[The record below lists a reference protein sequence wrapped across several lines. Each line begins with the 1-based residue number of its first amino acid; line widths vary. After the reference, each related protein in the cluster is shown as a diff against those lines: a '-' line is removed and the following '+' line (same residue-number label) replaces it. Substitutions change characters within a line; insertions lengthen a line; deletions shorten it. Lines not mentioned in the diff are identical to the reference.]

1 MIGDPR
7 LWMALSIAGFLCP
20 EALSEAR
27 EQDRSHSLL
36 VELCDTTG
44 LEVSIL
50 HAARDE
56 ASDIFAKVAAGVR
69 WEESCEL
76 LPSTPQS
83 ARIYVVSRIPE
94 AIATRYYQN
103 RGQTNIM
110 GFALPS
116 PEMDRAGVI
125 YVGRQT
131 VETVASKSKQI
142 SLTEAL
148 LARALGRV
156 FAHELAHRL
165 LGPGHTKRGILK
177 DHLDQRDLIG
187 RDNDGLFFSPD
198 QIRSLRER
206 IEGHP

>member
-1 MIGDPR
+1 
-7 LWMALSIAGFLCP
+7 MALTLFPFVSP
-20 EALSEAR
+20 EAR
-27 EQDRSHSLL
+27 EPEPSFSFL
-36 VELCDTTG
+36 VEVCDTTE
-44 LEVSIL
+44 LDRSL
-50 HAARDE
+50 LRAARDE
-56 ASDIFAKVAAGVR
+56 ASDIFAQATARVR
-69 WEESCEL
+69 WEDNCEL

-83 ARIYVVSRIPE
+83 ARIYLVSRIPE
-94 AIATRYYQN
+94 VIANRYYQK

-116 PEMDRAGVI
+116 PEKDRVGVI

-198 QIRSLRER
+198 QIRVLRQR